1 MSKIKS
7 EEVRVSMQ
15 NAEKRGEVL
24 RLICRVRSGDEE
36 AFEELLGQ
44 YAPLI
49 EASVARFAQDELY
62 SSYRED
68 LRQEATLVFYNSIMT
83 YDTEQGDVEFGLYA
97 RICISNA
104 LVSQLRV
111 LKKRKAE
118 RLTEAS
124 DDGLFVN
131 DSEDPSLR
139 VLEQESLKTLYSV
152 IRGNLSE
159 QEWRIWKMYTS
170 GKTARQ
176 IGECI
181 GKDEKSV
188 SNSIYRIRKKL
199 RAKLQ

>member
-1 MSKIKS
+1 MSLQS
-7 EEVRVSMQ
+7 EE
-15 NAEKRGEVL
+15 KRCDVL
-24 RLICRVRSGDEE
+24 QLICRVRNGDGE
-36 AFEELLGQ
+36 AFEKLLTQ

-49 EASVARFAQDELY
+49 EAAVSRCSQDELY
-62 SSYRED
+62 GSYRED
-68 LRQEATLVFYNSIMT
+68 LRQEAILVFYNSIMT
-83 YDTEQGDVEFGLYA
+83 YDTEQSDVEFGLYA

-159 QEWRIWKMYTS
+159 LEYRVWRMYMS
-170 GKTARQ
+170 GMSARQ
-176 IGECI
+176 IGESI
-181 GKDEKSV
+181 HKDERSV
-188 SNSIYRIRKKL
+188 NNAIYRIRKKL

>member
-1 MSKIKS
+1 MSLQS
-7 EEVRVSMQ
+7 E
-15 NAEKRGEVL
+15 EKRGDVL
-24 RLICRVRSGDEE
+24 QLISRVRNGDGE
-36 AFEELLGQ
+36 AFEKLLTQ

-49 EASVARFAQDELY
+49 EAAVSRCSQDELY
-62 SSYRED
+62 GSYRED
-68 LRQEATLVFYNSIMT
+68 LRQEAILVFYNSIMT
-83 YDTEQGDVEFGLYA
+83 YDTEQSDVEFGLYA

-159 QEWRIWKMYTS
+159 LEYRVWRMYMS
-170 GKTARQ
+170 GMSARQ
-176 IGECI
+176 IGESI
-181 GKDEKSV
+181 HKDERSV
-188 SNSIYRIRKKL
+188 NNAIYRIRKKL

>member
-1 MSKIKS
+1 MSLQS
-7 EEVRVSMQ
+7 E
-15 NAEKRGEVL
+15 EKRGDVL
-24 RLICRVRSGDEE
+24 HLISRVRNGDEE
-36 AFEELLGQ
+36 AFEKLLTQ

-49 EASVARFAQDELY
+49 EAAVSRCSQDELY
-62 SSYRED
+62 GSYRED
-68 LRQEATLVFYNSIMT
+68 LRQEAILVFYNSIMT
-83 YDTEQGDVEFGLYA
+83 YDTEQSDVEFGLYA

-159 QEWRIWKMYTS
+159 LEYRVWRMYMS
-170 GKTARQ
+170 GMSARQ
-176 IGECI
+176 IGESI
-181 GKDEKSV
+181 HKDERSV
-188 SNSIYRIRKKL
+188 NNAIYRIRKKL